1 MNVLNLENVDTKKI
15 LASLQEDSV
24 KPRPKGRRKRD
35 QLDDFTHEE
44 KIIRRKLKNR
54 VAAQTAR
61 DRKREQFSSL
71 EVVVVKLQNDNS
83 QLRKRNEELQF
94 QVRQLT
100 KQNEDLNR
108 MLQLTPPQ
116 SPTRDSAD
124 EKTAVLPRLSAMI
137 STPVVPDHAHIIS
150 STTIQPAQEDVHMT
164 ETDQSEVTIK
174 TEEGSATAG
183 YASPTISLPQ
193 KAQILLASLIT
204 LWLASNPR
212 LSSFLI
218 CLSSATQDRFVKSL
232 LHRKL
237 SSSTARSSKT
247 ARILRQLFQADLSPI
262 LRACL
267 EKKLRNCPPT
277 PLLARGA

>member
-24 KPRPKGRRKRD
+24 YPRPKGRRKRD

-71 EVVVVKLQNDNS
+71 EVVVIQLQNDNS
-83 QLRKRNEELQF
+83 QLRKRNKELQF
-94 QVRQLT
+94 QVQQLT

-150 STTIQPAQEDVHMT
+150 SATKPVSQEDVHMT
-164 ETDQSEVTIK
+164 EDDVPEVTIK
-174 TEEGSATAG
+174 TEEGSASPG

-193 KAQILLASLIT
+193 KAQILLVSLIT
-204 LWLASNPR
+204 LWLASPR
-212 LSSFLI
+212 LNSFLM
-218 CLSSATQDRFVKSL
+218 CSSSATQDRFVKSL

-237 SSSTARSSKT
+237 SSSAARSSKT

-267 EKKLRNCPPT
+267 EKKLHNCPPT
-277 PLLARGA
+277 PLMARGA